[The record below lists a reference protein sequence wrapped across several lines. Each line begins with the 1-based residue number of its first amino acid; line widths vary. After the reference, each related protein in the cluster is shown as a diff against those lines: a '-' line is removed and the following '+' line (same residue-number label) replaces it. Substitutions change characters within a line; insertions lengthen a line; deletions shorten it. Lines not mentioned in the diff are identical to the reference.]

1 MPCDRFFR
9 EQVLSLQRQTAELSN
24 QCDVT
29 RDEHERNVA
38 ALQKEKEEALS
49 EQKSGLEAARRE
61 ALVALRADLDSKHQH
76 DVEEVEARLQQE
88 VEQQDVVV
96 KNLKAEVKVSEALKP
111 KNNLSCSSSWT
122 RQSCRSGRS
131 E

>member
-1 MPCDRFFR
+1 M
-9 EQVLSLQRQTAELSN
+9 T
-24 QCDVT
+24 
-29 RDEHERNVA
+29 

-61 ALVALRADLDSKHQH
+61 ALVALRAELDSKHQQ

-111 KNNLSCSSSWT
+111 KNTLLSCRSSWT